1 MKQLKEAIQVAP
13 PPKQPARI
21 KDNGPAWFP
30 LRLLRRAKAARLSYF
45 EKDYI
50 QFHARMEQVS
60 TEVLGHLCP
69 PGNDPRY
76 RREPVMVLLFGPPRV
91 GKTTTVAYIL
101 QELLKRT
108 RGLPD
113 QEKGWYVP
121 AIYITLDA
129 EKDFDW
135 KRYYLAILKALDDPF
150 LERRKKATVLELQ
163 EAVESAIKHRRVEVI
178 IIDEAQHLAKAS
190 KGANLQNQMD
200 KLKHFQN
207 ELKVSHVLVGTY
219 DMDSFRKVNAQLAC
233 RAVEVH
239 FSRYD
244 ARDEADKNDFRSV
257 VWTFQRQ
264 LPVPKEPVLLEH
276 WKLLYDR
283 TFGCVGLLKELLK
296 RALAQALREGADT
309 VTEDHLLRASLS
321 KTTLQLEWE
330 TIKDGEE
337 DFQEAEEAEANE
349 EEEGKK
355 EQSKRWFFEEL
366 LQPSPT
372 QPETQ
377 APDTTTEKTTGTSQ
391 PSPSSAQSI
400 KSSSSVSPQ
409 QHRVGEPKPNRIPIG
424 LPPEGKDQNGG
435 KKAKRAAG

>member
-1 MKQLKEAIQVAP
+1 MNQLAEAVQEAT
-13 PPKQPARI
+13 PPKQSGRI
-21 KDNGPAWFP
+21 KDDGPAWFP
-30 LRLLRRAKAARLSYF
+30 QGLLRRAKAARLSYF
-45 EKDYI
+45 ENDYV

-76 RREPVMVLLFGPPRV
+76 HRKPVMVFLFGPPQV

-113 QEKGWYVP
+113 QEQGWYAP

-135 KRYYLAILKALDDPF
+135 KRYYLAILEALKDPF
-150 LERRKKATVLELQ
+150 LEHRKKASVLDLQ
-163 EAVESAIKHRRVEVI
+163 KAVESAIKHRRVEVI

-190 KGANLQNQMD
+190 KGANLQNQLD

-219 DMDSFRKVNAQLAC
+219 DMDAFRRVNAQLAC

-239 FSRYD
+239 FRRYD
-244 ARDEADKNDFRSV
+244 ARVGDDKQDFRSV

-264 LPVPKEPVLLEH
+264 LPVPKEPALLDH

-296 RALAQALREGADT
+296 RALAQAIREGAET
-309 VTEDHLLRASLS
+309 VTEAHLLAASLS
-321 KTTLQLEWE
+321 KTTLQLEWD
-330 TIKDGEE
+330 TIKEGEE
-337 DFQEAEEAEANE
+337 DFLGAEEAEANE
-349 EEEGKK
+349 EEDKK
-355 EQSKRWFFEEL
+355 KYWFTEES
-366 LQPSPT
+366 LQPALAP
-372 QPETQ
+372 PETP
-377 APDTTTEKTTGTSQ
+377 APEIQSTEKSIGTSQ
-391 PSPSSAQSI
+391 LAPSQPKATQDSPPR
-400 KSSSSVSPQ
+400 SPQ
-409 QHRVGEPKPNRIPIG
+409 QRRVGEPKPNRTLIG
-424 LPPEGKDQNGG
+424 LPPEGRDETGR
-435 KKAKRAAG
+435 KKVSTAE